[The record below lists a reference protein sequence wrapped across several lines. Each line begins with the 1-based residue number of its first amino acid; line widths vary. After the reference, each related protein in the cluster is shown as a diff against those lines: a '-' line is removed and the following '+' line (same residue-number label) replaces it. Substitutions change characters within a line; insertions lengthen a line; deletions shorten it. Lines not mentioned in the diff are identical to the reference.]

1 MGARAPL
8 SVEIACAAQAI
19 AALAAGRSLQ
29 PAIEAAIA
37 GGCGGG
43 AGKATAASSGRRAGG
58 ASAEAS
64 GRHAAD
70 ASTEPL
76 DPASRAAIRDIAYDT
91 CRRLGLA
98 RELARLL
105 VSRPPPPPLAA
116 LQWVALAQL
125 LEPLRAEA
133 VIVDQAVAAAR
144 LMPGGAAVAGFL
156 NATLRRFLREREP
169 LLAAAR
175 RKDEAHWN
183 FPHWWIAQLRA
194 EQPQAWRA
202 ILEAGNAPPPMT
214 LRVNRRRAGV
224 DDYLAQLA
232 AAGHGARRIGPQA
245 VLLDEPCPVE
255 ALPGWGDGLVTV
267 QDAGAQLAAPLLDP
281 RPGERVLD
289 ACAAPGGKT
298 THLLELA
305 DCSVTA
311 LDVGE
316 PRLRLVRENLA
327 RLGFDR
333 PGPDRPALDRPDRTV
348 QPPRVLAGDAR
359 RPADW
364 WDGEPFDRILV
375 DAPCTASGIVRRHP
389 DIRWLRRRSDPATLS
404 AQQSEIL
411 AALWPLLRPGGKLLF
426 ATCSV
431 FRAEGESVVDHFL
444 ASRRDA
450 RRLELSWRFDAG
462 AAEPVSQLLPVATAT
477 RNHDGF
483 FYALLERRP

>member
-1 MGARAPL
+1 LGARAPL

-37 GGCGGG
+37 GGCGGRPAG
-43 AGKATAASSGRRAGG
+43 AGSGE
-58 ASAEAS
+58 SVDAS
-64 GRHAAD
+64 GEDAAGR
-70 ASTEPL
+70 L

-91 CRRLGLA
+91 CRKLGLA

-105 VSRPPPPPLAA
+105 VSRPPPPALAA

-125 LEPLRAEA
+125 IDPLRAEA

-169 LLAAAR
+169 LLATAR
-175 RKDEAHWN
+175 RKDEARWN

-202 ILEAGNAPPPMT
+202 ILDAGNAPPPMT
-214 LRVNRRRAGV
+214 LRVNRRRTGV
-224 DDYLAQLA
+224 HDYLAQLA
-232 AAGHGARRIGPQA
+232 AAGRGARRIGPQA
-245 VLLDEPCPVE
+245 VLLDEPCAVE
-255 ALPGWGDGLVTV
+255 ALPGWGEGLVTV
-267 QDAGAQLAAPLLDP
+267 QDAGAQLAVPLLDP
-281 RPGERVLD
+281 QPGERVLD

-305 DCSVTA
+305 DCRVTA

-327 RLGFDR
+327 RLGFER
-333 PGPDRPALDRPDRTV
+333 HGGVAA
-348 QPPRVLAGDAR
+348 PPRVLGGDAR

-404 AQQSEIL
+404 GQQSEIL
-411 AALWPLLRPGGKLLF
+411 AALWPLLRPDGKLLF

>member
-8 SVEIACAAQAI
+8 SREIACAAQAI
-19 AALAAGRSLQ
+19 AALAAGRSLP
-29 PAIEAAIA
+29 PALDAAIGGRALEAA
-37 GGCGGG
+37 
-43 AGKATAASSGRRAGG
+43 S
-58 ASAEAS
+58 
-64 GRHAAD
+64 H
-70 ASTEPL
+70 
-76 DPASRAAIRDIAYDT
+76 AAIRDIAYDT
-91 CRRLGLA
+91 CRQLGLV

-105 VSRPPPPPLAA
+105 ASRSPPPPLAA

-125 LEPLRAEA
+125 LVPLRAEA

-156 NATLRRFLREREP
+156 NATLRRFVREREP

-175 RKDEAHWN
+175 RKDEARWN
-183 FPHWWIAQLRA
+183 SPHWWIAQLRA

-214 LRVNRRRAGV
+214 LRVNRRRAGI
-224 DDYLAQLA
+224 DGYLAQLA

-245 VLLDEPCPVE
+245 VLLDEPCAVE
-255 ALPGWGDGLVTV
+255 ALPGWGEGLVTV

-281 RPGERVLD
+281 QPGERVLD

-305 DCSVTA
+305 DCHVTA

-316 PRLRLVRENLA
+316 SRLRRVRENLA
-327 RLGFDR
+327 RLGLDR
-333 PGPDRPALDRPDRTV
+333 PGIGEPV
-348 QPPRVLAGDAR
+348 QARLGGVAAPPHVLAGDAR

-389 DIRWLRRRSDPATLS
+389 DVRWLRRRSDLATLS
-404 AQQSEIL
+404 GQQAEIL
-411 AALWPLLRPGGKLLF
+411 AALWPLLRTGGKLLF

-444 ASRRDA
+444 ASRHNA
-450 RRLELSWRFDAG
+450 RRLALFWPFDAG
-462 AAEPVSQLLPVATAT
+462 AVEPVSQLLPVATAT

-483 FYALLERRP
+483 FYALLEKRP

>member
-1 MGARAPL
+1 LGARAPL
-8 SVEIACAAQAI
+8 SREIACAAQAI
-19 AALAAGRSLQ
+19 AALAGGRSLQ

-37 GGCGGG
+37 
-43 AGKATAASSGRRAGG
+43 AGSEAG
-58 ASAEAS
+58 E
-64 GRHAAD
+64 
-70 ASTEPL
+70 TL
-76 DPASRAAIRDIAYDT
+76 DPASRAAIRDIAYHA
-91 CRRLGLA
+91 CRQLGLA

-105 VSRPPPPPLAA
+105 DQRPPPLPLAA

-144 LMPGGAAVAGFL
+144 FVPGASAAAGFL
-156 NATLRRFLREREP
+156 NATLRRFLRERDA
-169 LLAAAR
+169 LLATAR
-175 RKDEAHWN
+175 RKDEARWN
-183 FPHWWIAQLRA
+183 YPHWWIAQLRA

-202 ILEAGNAPPPMT
+202 ILEAGNAPPPMS
-214 LRVNRRRAGV
+214 LRVNRRRIGV

-232 AAGHGARRIGPQA
+232 AAGRGARRIGPQA
-245 VLLDEPCPVE
+245 VLLDEPCAVD
-255 ALPGWGDGLVTV
+255 ALPGWREGLVTV

-281 RPGERVLD
+281 QPGERVLD

-305 DCSVTA
+305 DCRITA
-311 LDVGE
+311 LDLGE

-333 PGPDRPALDRPDRTV
+333 AGGARDPGDAGDPGRPDG
-348 QPPRVLAGDAR
+348 PHEAPRVLAGDAR

-364 WDGEPFDRILV
+364 WDGEPFDRILL

-431 FRAEGESVVDHFL
+431 FRAEGVSVVDHFL
-444 ASRRDA
+444 DLRRDA
-450 RRLELSWRFDAG
+450 RRLKLSWRFDEG

-483 FYALLERRP
+483 FYALLEKRP